1 MDTREMSYNFFL
13 AEKMSEQAKLERYIN
28 ECVLISEGT
37 NTFGNIDIIHE
48 SFVDKIKAGITKF
61 LQAIANMWHKFL
73 ESMNTLLKTDRAYL
87 EKYKDIILKKKPI
100 DADYNLYQYDQGLP
114 LLLKTDIPII
124 NMNNMDQELESD
136 EAFLKKHFGQ
146 LINGAKEPYKIGEIA
161 KARFR
166 GNNGQEVTINSSKL
180 NMTDMYNYCYTYK
193 KLEDLIE
200 KDINNIKKVSTDILT
215 KIDNMARQGEIKKES
230 FDLYGNRQYLSTV
243 YESYLHEATPGSR
256 VENKENNQNDNSTQ
270 NNNQSNSNQSNNN
283 QNQQQG
289 NPVQNQPHQAY
300 NRTEKGDSNQE
311 INTDKSAKELS
322 EKANRYLKICG
333 EVLAAKQS
341 IAEEIYKAYMSIIK
355 AHVRD
360 HVGKKKDKNDDRVKD
375 AATDYGSDNNGS
387 NNNSDN
393 EQKDENNNDK
403 PSSNQGFV
411 NDLFTKGKNFVS
423 SKLKKKNN
431 NEPEQK

>member
-1 MDTREMSYNFFL
+1 MDTKEMSYKFFL
-13 AEKMSEQAKLERYIN
+13 AEKMTEQAKLERYIN

-124 NMNNMDQELESD
+124 NMNSMDQDLSSD
-136 EAFLKKHFGQ
+136 EVFIKKYFGS
-146 LINGAKEPYKIGEIA
+146 LIQGAKEPYKIGEIA

-230 FDLYGNRQYLSTV
+230 FDLYGNRQYLSAV
-243 YESYLHEATPGSR
+243 YETYIHEVER
-256 VENKENNQNDNSTQ
+256 VVKGENDSNNKSTQSTTDNQTSSNTNQNN
-270 NNNQSNSNQSNNN
+270 
-283 QNQQQG
+283 NQQQG

-300 NRTEKGDSNQE
+300 NKTEKGDSNQE
-311 INTDKSAKELS
+311 LNTDKTAKELS

-375 AATDYGSDNNGS
+375 AGTDYGSDNNGS

>member
-1 MDTREMSYNFFL
+1 MDTKEMSYKFFL

-28 ECVLISEGT
+28 ECVLISEGA

-100 DADYNLYQYDQGLP
+100 DADYNLYQYEQGLP
-114 LLLKTDIPII
+114 LLLKTDIPVI
-124 NMNNMDQELESD
+124 NMNSMDQDLSSD
-136 EAFLKKHFGQ
+136 EVFIKKYFGS
-146 LINGAKEPYKIGEIA
+146 LIQGAKEPYKIGEIA
-161 KARFR
+161 RARFR
-166 GNNGQEVTINSSKL
+166 GNNGQEVTVNSSKL

-193 KLEDLIE
+193 KLEDLIQ
-200 KDINNIKKVSTDILT
+200 KDITNIQKVSGDIMM

-230 FDLYGNRQYLSTV
+230 FDLYGNRQYLSSV
-243 YESYLHEATPGSR
+243 YESYIHEATPGSR
-256 VENKENNQNDNSTQ
+256 VENKDNNQ

-283 QNQQQG
+283 QQNNQNQQQA

-300 NRTEKGDSNQE
+300 NKTEKGDPNQE
-311 INTDKSAKELS
+311 INTDKTAKELS

-360 HVGKKKDKNDDRVKD
+360 YVGKKNDKADDRIKD
-375 AATDYGSDNNGS
+375 AGTDYNNPNNKENNNS

-393 EQKDENNNDK
+393 KQEPENK
-403 PSSNQGFV
+403 SNQKSVSGFIK
-411 NDLFTKGKNFVS
+411 DIFTRKN
-423 SKLKKKNN
+423 KTQ
-431 NEPEQK
+431 EQPKQ